1 MRSLI
6 LVFLILCTG
15 CATHYKGLP
24 PNFALQGAEADKEIE
39 KFTIN
44 RWTSGSEVFDMP
56 GMSPGP
62 TTYWK
67 DSMMPIVE
75 SVSPEGSQR
84 LKRVKYIQY
93 ANTFFL
99 AAALAVFIGDSH
111 DNNFEV
117 QEVYYGL
124 LGLAVGST
132 GYGLYEVNQSL
143 KQYNQDLRGK
153 FTPPQKKVTL
163 FKVDF

>member
-1 MRSLI
+1 MFRYSLI
-6 LVFLILCTG
+6 VALIFCTG
-15 CATHYKGLP
+15 CATHYKGPP
-24 PNFALQGAEADKEIE
+24 PNFALQGAEAEKEIE
-39 KFTIN
+39 KFSIN
-44 RWTSGSEVFDMP
+44 RWTSGSDVFDMP

-62 TTYWK
+62 TIYWK
-67 DSMMPIVE
+67 DFMMPIVE

-93 ANTFFL
+93 ANVFFL
-99 AAALAVFIGDSH
+99 VAALAVFIGDSH

-124 LGLAVGST
+124 LGLAVAST
-132 GYGLYEVNQSL
+132 VYGHYEVNQSL

-153 FTPPQKKVTL
+153 FTPKVTL
-163 FKVDF
+163 LKLDF